1 MNGKVILVSAGPG
14 DGGLLTLRGK
24 QALERAEVVVYDRL
38 VGAEVMEMIPDSAEK
53 INVGKTS
60 GHHPIP
66 QHEIN
71 RILCEQAQKGKS
83 VVRLKGGDSYLFGR
97 GGEECEELIAHGIDF
112 EVVPGV
118 TSAIA
123 APAYA
128 GIPVTHRDCASSV
141 HIITGHKKKDGVL
154 NLDYEALVR
163 VGGTLVFLMSVTS
176 APEIL
181 NGLMDAGMSG
191 DMPAAMVENGTR
203 PQQKKLISTVAQLA
217 EDRQGIKSPAIL
229 IVGRVCALP
238 EQLDWYSRRPLRG
251 VRIAV
256 TRPKERAGT
265 LTARLRELGAE
276 VISYPCIRTER
287 IAPNPELTAVLY
299 DLSAYQWLVLTSPA
313 GADALFDALF
323 ECGLDARA
331 LAQLKIAVIGAG
343 TAKQLRKYGICAD
356 FMPETY
362 DSTHLA
368 AGLCLLAREGERML
382 LLRAEEASAELTA
395 ALNAGGIAYDDIP
408 LYRTIYRSENSEELE
423 ERLEDGTVDYV
434 TFTSASTVKAFAA
447 SLPGTDFSSVTG
459 VCIGR
464 QTEAEAKQYGIHTI
478 LAKNADLTSMIEA
491 IQEDRKNGTA

>member
-1 MNGKVILVSAGPG
+1 MKGTVILVSAGPG
-14 DGGLLTLRGK
+14 DGGLLTLRGRA
-24 QALERAEVVVYDRL
+24 ALERAEVVVYDRL
-38 VGAEVMEMIPDSAEK
+38 VGAEVLDMIPDGAQR
-53 INVGKTS
+53 IDVGKTS

-66 QHEIN
+66 QYEIN
-71 RILCEQAQKGKS
+71 RILCRHALAGKY

-97 GGEECEELIAHGIDF
+97 GGEECEELIAHGISF

-128 GIPVTHRDCASSV
+128 GIPVTHRDFASSV
-141 HIITGHKKKDGVL
+141 HIITGHKKKDGAL
-154 NLDYEALVR
+154 GLDYDALVR

-181 NGLMDAGMSG
+181 TGLMHAGMSG

-203 PQQKKLISTVAQLA
+203 PNQKKLISTVAQLA
-217 EDRQGIKSPAIL
+217 GDRQGIKSPAIL
-229 IVGRVCALP
+229 IVGKVCTLSD
-238 EQLDWYSRRPLRG
+238 ELDWFAKRPLHG

-287 IAPNPELTAVLY
+287 IVPNPEVTSVLY
-299 DLSAYQWLVLTSPA
+299 DLGTYQWLVLTSPA

-331 LAQLKIAVIGAG
+331 LAQLKIAVIGKG
-343 TAKQLRKYGICAD
+343 TAKQLQKYGIRAD
-356 FMPETY
+356 FVPEIY
-362 DSTHLA
+362 DSVHLA

-382 LLRAEEASAELTA
+382 LLRAEQASQEMTA
-395 ALNAGGIAYDDIP
+395 ALDAHGVAYDDVP
-408 LYRTIYRSENSEELE
+408 LYRTVYRSDNSEELE
-423 ERLEDGTVDYV
+423 ELLEDGTVDYV
-434 TFTSASTVKAFAA
+434 TFTSASTVRAFAA
-447 SLPGTDFSSVTG
+447 SLPGTDLSRVRG
-459 VCIGR
+459 VCIGA
-464 QTEAEAKQYGIHTI
+464 QTQSAAKQYHIQTI
-478 LAKNADLTSMIEA
+478 LAKNADITSMIEA
-491 IQEDRKNGTA
+491 IKEDISNGLA